1 MHFPALLRTLDD
13 SWAGAETTDVSATG
27 SFLVADRPFLVSAP
41 VEYVLTF
48 PPDLTK
54 APNPLVRDP
63 GTQRHAEMALAQRDH
78 EIQAFAPHR
87 SDQPFTIRICLWSSH
102 WRAQNLQVE
111 VILQLLVQLPREDRI
126 AIVDQELIRMVA
138 RDGFAELLH
147 CPGGGRM
154 SRHVVVEDTPAADF
168 HCEEDIEHLEPSR
181 HPARSTVPREPS
193 ECGNIP
199 IRDVQTYA
207 YKLAQLPH
215 IRSNPLK
222 TGMLI
227 PADLEP

>member
-168 HCEEDIEHLEPSR
+168 QR
-181 HPARSTVPREPS
+181 RRARPHTAR
-193 ECGNIP
+193 CWTA
-199 IRDVQTYA
+199 R
-207 YKLAQLPH
+207 QLLQATATDMH
-215 IRSNPLK
+215 IRL
-222 TGMLI
+222 
-227 PADLEP
+227 PAQVHCAHSGAL

>member
-87 SDQPFTIRICLWSSH
+87 SDQPFTIRICFRRPYR
-102 WRAQNLQVE
+102 RAQHPQSKAAFE
-111 VILQLLVQLPREDRI
+111 LLVQ
-126 AIVDQELIRMVA
+126 
-138 RDGFAELLH
+138 
-147 CPGGGRM
+147 
-154 SRHVVVEDTPAADF
+154 
-168 HCEEDIEHLEPSR
+168 
-181 HPARSTVPREPS
+181 VPR
-193 ECGNIP
+193 
-199 IRDVQTYA
+199 
-207 YKLAQLPH
+207 
-215 IRSNPLK
+215 
-222 TGMLI
+222 
-227 PADLEP
+227 